1 MTSTL
6 PKARP
11 VLIFNRRKKLT
22 VIASSIN
29 EAAKYASRS
38 PGNISKVCNGKHI
51 SDGNYYYRYI
61 DDNVEIDFSDL
72 GTLTL
77 SDYDKLCG
85 VDRKTYAT
93 ECMNRKNWKYK
104 KNKNES

>member
-29 EAAKYASRS
+29 EAAKYANRS

-61 DDNVEIDFSDL
+61 DDNVEIDFSGQLQKSVDAL
-72 GTLTL
+72 GGGLTK
-77 SDYDKLCG
+77 YIAQA
-85 VDRKTYAT
+85 VYEERKI
-93 ECMNRKNWKYK
+93 RH
-104 KNKNES
+104 SSHL